1 MLTCLWTGG
10 LGGPVGHLCDG
21 VLTAIASL
29 WPSSALLWKIAK
41 PPKWSPSCPL
51 VPFLLFLHACPRSG
65 PDVQMESPG
74 LPVTARCPHS
84 GSSPNCP
91 APHCPIHSLAC
102 PPQDTLCFRPDRPL
116 TSPDLVPLLRVPS
129 VPCSCALFTLKIL
142 ARP

>member
-74 LPVTARCPHS
+74 LPGLPGALIQAAAQT
-84 GSSPNCP
+84 
-91 APHCPIHSLAC
+91 APHPTAPSILWPVLPRTPCASALTDHSQILILSLCLECPL
-102 PPQDTLCFRPDRPL
+102 
-116 TSPDLVPLLRVPS
+116 SPVQ
-129 VPCSCALFTLKIL
+129 VPCLH
-142 ARP
+142 